1 MSSVKNER
9 RYLPVLKI
17 TGLRLRPGEPESAL
31 AKKAQRELGNKEIKG
46 FIVLKKSVDS
56 RKKDDI
62 AMVYTIA
69 VKVPNEQ
76 IVLKK
81 CRSKKVS
88 MYMEKIYEFP
98 VRHVRLGKQP
108 VIVGTG
114 PAGLFCGLMLARA
127 GARPILIER
136 GYDVD
141 QRTKDVESFWQ
152 TGTLNTTSNVQF
164 GEGGAGTF
172 SDGKLNTGVN
182 DLRLKFILQEFANA
196 GAPREI
202 LYDAA
207 PHVGTDYLKTVVK
220 NIRQEIISLGGEVR
234 FGHKMTG
241 IESDGQKITGV
252 RIESDESAYAL
263 HTDHLVLAIGHSA
276 RDSFEMLYESGVPM
290 EQKQFAIGVRMEHLQ
305 RDITVSQ
312 YGAEIAGLPV
322 ASYKLSCHPETG
334 HSAFSFCVCPGGVVV
349 AAASEEGR
357 VCTNGMSYHARDG
370 KNINGALLVSVGP
383 EDFGTDHPLG
393 GMYLQR
399 KLEEACFEAGGGNY
413 FAPCQRVEDF
423 MQGVPSQGHGKILP
437 TYTPGVKWTDLHTCL
452 PEFIT
457 DTLKAAIQELGKK
470 LKGFDDPDA
479 LMTAVEARSSSP
491 VKIPRDAT
499 GQSAIFGLYPC
510 GEGAGY
516 AGGIMSA
523 AADGIRIA
531 ECICNAI

>member
-1 MSSVKNER
+1 M
-9 RYLPVLKI
+9 LKI

-31 AKKAQRELGNKEIKG
+31 SKKAQRELGNKEIKG
-46 FIVLKKSVDS
+46 FIVLKKSIDS

-62 AMVYTIA
+62 AMVYAIA

-76 IVLKK
+76 QVLKK

-98 VRHVRLGKQP
+98 VQHIRLGKQP

-114 PAGLFCGLMLARA
+114 PAGLFCGLMLARV
-127 GARPILIER
+127 GARPILLER

-141 QRTKDVESFWQ
+141 QRTKDVEEFWT
-152 TGTLNTTSNVQF
+152 TGVLNTTSNVQF

-182 DLRLKFILQEFANA
+182 DPRLKFILQEFAA
-196 GAPREI
+196 FGAPREI

-220 NIRQEIISLGGEVR
+220 NMRQEIISLGGEVR

-241 IESDGQKITGV
+241 ILTENGCVTGV
-252 RIESDESAYAL
+252 RIEADQQTYTL
-263 HTDHLVLAIGHSA
+263 HTDHLILSIGHSA
-276 RDSFEMLYESGVPM
+276 RDTFQMLYESGVPM
-290 EQKQFAIGVRMEHLQ
+290 EQKQFAMGVRMEHLQ
-305 RDITVSQ
+305 RDITISQ
-312 YGAEIAGLPV
+312 YGVEIAGLPV
-322 ASYKLSCHPETG
+322 ASYKLSCHPDTG

-393 GMYLQR
+393 GMMLQR
-399 KLEEACFEAGGGNY
+399 KLEEACFQAGGGGY
-413 FAPCQRVEDF
+413 FAPCQRVGDF
-423 MQGVPSQGHGKILP
+423 LNKIPSTGPGKVEP
-437 TYTPGVKWTDLHTCL
+437 SYAPGVKWTDLHDCL
-452 PEFIT
+452 PRFMT
-457 DTLKAAIQELGKK
+457 DTLEAAIPELGRK
-470 LKGFDDPDA
+470 LKGFDDPEA
-479 LMTAVEARSSSP
+479 VMTAIEARSSSP
-491 VKIPRDAT
+491 VKIPRDQT
-499 GQSAIFGLYPC
+499 GQSAILGLYPC

-531 ECICNAI
+531 ECICNEI

>member
-1 MSSVKNER
+1 M
-9 RYLPVLKI
+9 
-17 TGLRLRPGEPESAL
+17 L

-46 FIVLKKSVDS
+46 FIVLKKSVDC

-62 AMVYTIA
+62 ALVYTIA

-76 IVLKK
+76 LVLKK

-88 MYMEKIYEFP
+88 MYMETIYEFP
-98 VRHVRLGKQP
+98 VRHLRLGKRP

-114 PAGLFCGLMLARA
+114 PGGLFCGLMLSRV
-127 GARPILIER
+127 GARPILLER
-136 GYDVD
+136 GMDVD
-141 QRTKDVESFWQ
+141 RRTADVDRFWQ
-152 TGTLNTTSNVQF
+152 TGILNTASNVQF

-182 DLRLKFILQEFANA
+182 DPRLKFILQEFAKF
-196 GAPREI
+196 GAPKEI

-207 PHVGTDYLKTVVK
+207 PHVGTDYLKAVVK
-220 NIRQEIISLGGEVR
+220 NIRQEIISLGAEVR

-241 IESDGQKITGV
+241 IEIQDGAVTGV
-252 RIESDESAYAL
+252 RIEGDGETYCL

-276 RDSFEMLYESGVPM
+276 RDTFEMLYESGIPM
-290 EQKQFAIGVRMEHLQ
+290 EQKQFAMGVRMEHLQ

-312 YGAEIAGLPV
+312 YGAEIAGLPA

-349 AAASEEGR
+349 SAASEEGR

-370 KNINGALLVSVGP
+370 RNINGALLVSVGP

-393 GMYLQR
+393 GMMLQR
-399 KLEEACFEAGGGNY
+399 KLEAQVFQAGGGNY
-413 FAPCQRVEDF
+413 AAPCQRVGDF
-423 MQGVPSQGHGKILP
+423 LAGVASAGPGKVEP
-437 TYTPGVKWTDLHTCL
+437 TYLPGVKWTDLHDCL
-452 PEFIT
+452 PKFMT
-457 DTLKAAIQELGKK
+457 DTLEAAIPELGKK

-479 LMTAVEARSSSP
+479 VMTAIEARSSSP
-491 VKIPRDAT
+491 VKIPRDET
-499 GQSAIFGLYPC
+499 GQSSIRGLYPC

-531 ECICNAI
+531 ECICNEI

>member
-1 MSSVKNER
+1 M
-9 RYLPVLKI
+9 LKI

-31 AKKAQRELGNKEIKG
+31 TKKAQKELGNKEIKG

-62 AMVYTIA
+62 ALVYTIA

-76 IVLKK
+76 QVLKK

-98 VRHVRLGKQP
+98 VQHLRLGKRP

-114 PAGLFCGLMLARA
+114 PAGLFCGLMLSRA
-127 GARPILIER
+127 GARPILLER

-141 QRTKDVESFWQ
+141 RRTEDVERFWA
-152 TGTLNTTSNVQF
+152 TGQLAPNSNVQF

-182 DLRLKFILQEFANA
+182 DPRLKFILQEFVNY

-220 NIRQEIISLGGEVR
+220 NMRQDMIELGAEFR
-234 FGHKMTG
+234 FGHQMTG
-241 IESDGQKITGV
+241 LLQENGRIVGV
-252 RIESDESAYAL
+252 TVQGEGETYTL
-263 HTDHLVLAIGHSA
+263 ETDHLVLAVGHSA
-276 RDSFEMLYESGVPM
+276 RDTFEMLYESGVPM
-290 EQKQFAIGVRMEHLQ
+290 EQKQFAMGVRMEHLQ
-305 RDITVSQ
+305 KDVTISQ
-312 YGAEIAGLPV
+312 YGAEIAGLPA

-334 HSAFSFCVCPGGVVV
+334 HGAYSFCVCPGGVVV

-370 KNINGALLVSVGP
+370 KNINGALLVSIGP

-393 GMYLQR
+393 GMMLQR
-399 KLEEACFEAGGGNY
+399 QLEAACFQAGGENY
-413 FAPCQRVEDF
+413 FAPCQRVGDF
-423 MQGVPSQGHGKILP
+423 LNGIPSTGPGKVEP
-437 TYTPGVKWTDLHTCL
+437 SYRPGVTWTDLHQCL
-452 PEFIT
+452 PRVIT
-457 DTLKAAIQELGKK
+457 DTLKLAIPELGRK
-470 LKGFDDPDA
+470 LRGFDDPNA
-479 LMTAVEARSSSP
+479 LMTAIEARSSSP
-491 VKIPRDAT
+491 VKLPRDPST
-499 GQSAIFGLYPC
+499 GQSRISGLYPC

-523 AADGIRIA
+523 AADGIRVA
-531 ECICNAI
+531 EWVSGQI

>member
-1 MSSVKNER
+1 M
-9 RYLPVLKI
+9 LKI

-62 AMVYTIA
+62 ALVYTIA

-76 IVLKK
+76 LVLKK

-88 MYMEKIYEFP
+88 LYMEKIYEFP
-98 VRHVRLGKQP
+98 VQHVRLGKPP

-114 PAGLFCGLMLARA
+114 PAGLFCGLMLARV
-127 GARPILIER
+127 GARPILLER

-141 QRTKDVESFWQ
+141 ERSKVVDEFWQ
-152 TGTLNTTSNVQF
+152 TGKLNTQSNVQF

-182 DLRLKFILQEFANA
+182 DPRLKFILQEFANF

-220 NIRQEIISLGGEVR
+220 NMRQEIISLGGEVR
-234 FGHKMTG
+234 FGHKMTAVK
-241 IESDGQKITGV
+241 IEEGQIVSVTVETEG
-252 RIESDESAYAL
+252 ETYDL
-263 HTDHLVLAIGHSA
+263 PTDHLVLAIGHSA
-276 RDSFEMLYESGVPM
+276 RDTFEMLYDSGVPM
-290 EQKQFAIGVRMEHLQ
+290 EQKQFAMGVRMEHLQ
-305 RDITVSQ
+305 RDITISQ
-312 YGAEIAGLPV
+312 YGAEIAGLPA
-322 ASYKLSCHPETG
+322 ASYKLSCHPDTG

-399 KLEEACFEAGGGNY
+399 KLEEECFRAGGENY
-413 FAPCQRVEDF
+413 HAPCQKAGDFLNGIPSSGPGKVE
-423 MQGVPSQGHGKILP
+423 PS
-437 TYTPGVKWTDLHTCL
+437 YTPGVTWTDLHQCF
-452 PEFIT
+452 PKFMT
-457 DTLKAAIQELGKK
+457 DTLEAAIPELGKK

-479 LMTAVEARSSSP
+479 VMTAVEARSSSP
-491 VKIPRDAT
+491 VKIPRDKD
-499 GQSAIFGLYPC
+499 GQSSIRGLYPC

-531 ECICNAI
+531 ECICNTI